1 MHPPEIS
8 PSPLTYVFLLHLAVD
23 EVDACDI
30 EDVFEILV
38 REISLVWVHLRTLP
52 LAAGQT
58 QRHRLNRQDLTWST
72 TQPIQLWYSQYSY
85 ATANTAMIQPI
96 QL

>member
-1 MHPPEIS
+1 MVPLTPH

-38 REISLVWVHLRTLP
+38 REVSLVWVHLRTLP
-52 LAAGQT
+52 LAASQS
-58 QRHRLNRQDLTWST
+58 QRHRLNRQDLTCNT
-72 TQPIQLWYSQYSY
+72 AQPIQS
-85 ATANTAMIQPI
+85 IQP
-96 QL
+96 LHS